1 MGREALFN
9 RYFDLVPEFL
19 HNPLVNA
26 RQDRCRSGRAKKNTS
41 IIRADTGARPKRV
54 ESLIKTVDF

>member
-41 IIRADTGARPKRV
+41 IIRADTGARPKRM
-54 ESLIKTVDF
+54 ES